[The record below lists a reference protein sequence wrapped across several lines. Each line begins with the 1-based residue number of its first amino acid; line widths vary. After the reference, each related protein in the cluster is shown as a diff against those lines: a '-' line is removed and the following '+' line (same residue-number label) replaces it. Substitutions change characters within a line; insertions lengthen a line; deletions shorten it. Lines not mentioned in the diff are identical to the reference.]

1 MTGGMDRVGQL
12 CLGCRG
18 ERGTGDNQNNQN
30 NQPEGQQRGCSSGDA
45 GEKRDD
51 DVGGLLKSSQIYQRC
66 SDSSC
71 LCFLVL
77 WLSFLLPLFLFFL
90 RSSSV
95 LFLSPV
101 SPLSLCIVHLGT
113 YLSLL
118 SGLFI
123 DADCLQLASLTYSNI
138 NIYVTLLLSTSALS
152 LSSCRHIHRRTCMLH
167 YRNCN
172 PKEYRNGR
180 ITYDKKKH

>member
-77 WLSFLLPLFLFFL
+77 WLSFLPLFLFFL